1 MHLPLNQTL
10 PKLSN
15 FSDTLI
21 NFLNAC
27 KNVFSSVLSSKK
39 EMELKF
45 LLVERRLR
53 SLSKQQQQQ
62 QQQQQRSDSSEV
74 GSPTTARSVPPP
86 KSKDKEHVVSEF
98 VDPDA
103 VKHLT
108 DIYAD
113 AKEMA
118 ALPEEYNG
126 RFAQRGR
133 EKLTER

>member
-1 MHLPLNQTL
+1 
-10 PKLSN
+10 
-15 FSDTLI
+15 
-21 NFLNAC
+21 
-27 KNVFSSVLSSKK
+27 VLSSKK